1 MQSITRPRP
10 LLFLLTLLVM
20 VLVVSCSGSDGS
32 EGAKGDQGPQGLKG
46 DSGAQEPT
54 GKAGVAGAKGDVG
67 PAGADGKNGSM
78 LSSELDL
85 IVQREVNS
93 ALNDRLVE
101 PAPSS
106 SSIPNHPQP
115 IVWSSEVLAVADNAL
130 IVFLS

>member
-1 MQSITRPRP
+1 
-10 LLFLLTLLVM
+10 M

-32 EGAKGDQGPQGLKG
+32 EGSKRNQGPQGLKG
-46 DSGAQEPT
+46 DSGAQGPT
-54 GKAGVAGAKGDVG
+54 GKAGVDGSDGVAGAKGDVG
-67 PAGADGKNGSM
+67 PTGADGKNGSM

-93 ALNDRLVE
+93 ASNDRLVE
-101 PAPSS
+101 PTPSS

-115 IVWSSEVLAVADNAL
+115 IVWSSEVLTVADNAL